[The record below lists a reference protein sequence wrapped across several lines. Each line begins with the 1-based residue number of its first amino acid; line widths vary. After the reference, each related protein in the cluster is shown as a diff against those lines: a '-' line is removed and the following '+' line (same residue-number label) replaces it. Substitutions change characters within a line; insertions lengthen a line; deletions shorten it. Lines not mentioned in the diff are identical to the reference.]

1 MLFSVAIFSYEIEQL
16 ANYKAKIADF
26 FLFLSFILLLCV
38 HKEVARNAPALHA
51 GPLRFLPS
59 MGTMCLAAK
68 SLAKKAL
75 PYGRFAAFGSPS
87 LCYF

>member
-1 MLFSVAIFSYEIEQL
+1 MAMLFSVAIFAYEIEQL

-51 GPLRFLPS
+51 GPHAFFTR
-59 MGTMCLAAK
+59 T
-68 SLAKKAL
+68 KKAL
-75 PYGRFAAFGSPS
+75 QKNALLYGRFAEFS
-87 LCYF
+87 

>member
-1 MLFSVAIFSYEIEQL
+1 MLFSVAIFAFENEQL

-51 GPLRFLPS
+51 GPPRFFYPQ
-59 MGTMCLAAK
+59 GVQCART
-68 SLAKKAL
+68 KKAWQKNAL
-75 PYGRFAAFGSPS
+75 PYARFAV
-87 LCYF
+87 

>member
-1 MLFSVAIFSYEIEQL
+1 MLFSVAIFAYEIEQL

-51 GPLRFLPS
+51 GPHAFFTRK
-59 MGTMCLAAK
+59 GYNVLAQKKLCKKMLYYMVASR
-68 SLAKKAL
+68 SLAKL
-75 PYGRFAAFGSPS
+75 
-87 LCYF
+87 